1 MYLATFACVTSA
13 LKKVF
18 SDYFTLQNGWSLII
32 ITQNNNNDDDDD
44 ADDDDGEKRQRVR
57 VLKIRK
63 TIMW

>member
-18 SDYFTLQNGWSLII
+18 SDYFTLQNGGSLII
-32 ITQNNNNDDDDD
+32 ITQNNTNDDEDD

-63 TIMW
+63 TIM